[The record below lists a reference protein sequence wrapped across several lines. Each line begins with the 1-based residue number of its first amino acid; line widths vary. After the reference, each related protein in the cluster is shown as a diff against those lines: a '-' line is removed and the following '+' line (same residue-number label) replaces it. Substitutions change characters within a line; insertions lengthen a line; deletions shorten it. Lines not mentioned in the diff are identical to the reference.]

1 VNFLLGYF
9 DDDILQEAHL
19 LAFLHLLLVLEK
31 SLAAL
36 LVKLFGSQ
44 VSLDVP
50 MAAFQAQFGGKI
62 RNLASKSEDAAATL
76 THLGLVPLQ
85 Q

>member
-1 VNFLLGYF
+1 
-9 DDDILQEAHL
+9 
-19 LAFLHLLLVLEK
+19 VLEK

-50 MAAFQAQFGGKI
+50 MVAFQRQFGGKI
-62 RNLASKSEDAAATL
+62 RNLASKSEDAAETL
-76 THLGLVPLQ
+76 GDLGLVSLLQ
-85 Q
+85 